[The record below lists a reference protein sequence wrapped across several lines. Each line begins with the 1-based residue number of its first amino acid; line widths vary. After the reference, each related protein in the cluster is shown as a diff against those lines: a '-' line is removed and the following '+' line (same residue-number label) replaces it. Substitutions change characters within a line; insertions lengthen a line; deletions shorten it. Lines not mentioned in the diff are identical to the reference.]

1 MTLPCFDLSGRTAVV
16 TGAGKGLGQAF
27 AKALAASGASVLG
40 ISRNRPDLEKLKDEI
55 GAAGGKFDFFLADIL
70 DEPAIREAA
79 GFCLSRFGPPDAL
92 VNNAGLGRVN
102 KPFEEIT
109 TEEWRRTVDNNLTGT
124 FICSKYFGL
133 EMIKRKKGKIVNL
146 ASMSGIIANKGVHCG
161 PYEVSKLG
169 IVALTRSLASEW
181 CGHGITVNALAPGY
195 IATKRNSEF
204 FAAHPDFTR
213 EAVSRIPVGRIP
225 VPDEIAGAMVFLC
238 SDASDYM
245 NGAVLVLD
253 GGYTVW

>member
-1 MTLPCFDLSGRTAVV
+1 MANFFDLTGRTAVV
-16 TGAGKGLGQAF
+16 TGASKGLGRAF
-27 AKALAASGASVLG
+27 AKALAAAGASVFGL
-40 ISRNRPDLEKLKDEI
+40 SRDQGELDGAKDEI
-55 GAAGGKFDFFLADIL
+55 AAAGGVFEPFAADIL
-70 DEPAIREAA
+70 DESAIQKAVAR
-79 GFCLSRFGPPDAL
+79 CLDRFGPPDAL

-109 TEEWRRTVDNNLTGT
+109 TAEWRRTVDNNVTGT

-133 EMIKRKKGKIVNL
+133 EMIRRKRGKIVNL
-146 ASMSGIIANKGVHCG
+146 ASMSGLIANKGVHCG

-181 CGHGITVNALAPGY
+181 CAHGVTVNALAPGY

-204 FAAHPDFTR
+204 FASHPEFTR
-213 EAVSRIPVGRIP
+213 QAIAAIPVGKIP
-225 VPDEIAGAMVFLC
+225 TPDEIAGVMVFLC
-238 SDASDYM
+238 SSASDYM

-253 GGYTVW
+253 GGYTIW